1 LPELTSHIAERRRVQ
16 ISALQASYHLALNA
30 IPPLVLARQMEAEDE
45 DDDDLGQVRDDH
57 GPDAERVLRR
67 LACFVE
73 EGSGEVREC
82 QP

>member
-1 LPELTSHIAERRRVQ
+1 MPKLTSHIAESRSVQ
-16 ISALQASYHLALNA
+16 ISALEPSFHLALNA
-30 IPPLVLARQMEAEDE
+30 IPPLILARQMEAEDE
-45 DDDDLGQVRDDH
+45 YDDDLSQMRDDH